1 MTEPTIT
8 CPSCKSEIKLTESLA
23 APLIQATKTEFEA
36 KIAAKDTEV
45 AKREA
50 DLKAQ
55 QKSLEVAREAID
67 EQVAAKLKSERAA
80 IVADEARKAKLALSE
95 DIETKAK
102 EMAELQQVLADRD
115 AKLKV
120 AQDAQADLIR
130 KQRELDDQKREL
142 ELTVEKRVQDSIE
155 SVRQKAKLDAE
166 EALNMKVAEKEKTI
180 TDMQKQIEDLKR
192 KAEQGS
198 QQLQGEVLELALES
212 MLRAKFPLDSI
223 EPVGKGEFGGDV
235 LQRVV
240 NPFGQSC
247 GSILWEFK
255 RTKNW
260 SDGWLTKLRGDQRA
274 AKAELAII
282 VSNALPRGVE
292 TIDLV
297 DGVWVTE
304 PRCIIPLV
312 ITLRQSL
319 MEVSNARNARDGQET
334 KMELVYDYLTGPKFR
349 HRVEAVVEKFNDMQD
364 DLNKERK
371 FMQRS
376 WAKREA
382 QIQGVI
388 ESTVGMVGDLQGIAG
403 NAIQKIDGL
412 DMLELED
419 HSDEALTD

>member
-8 CPSCKSEIKLTESLA
+8 CPSCSIEIKLTESLA
-23 APLIQATKTEFEA
+23 APLLQATRTELEA
-36 KIAAKDTEV
+36 KIAAKDEEV
-45 AKREA
+45 AKRENA
-50 DLKAQ
+50 LKAQ
-55 QKSLEVAREAID
+55 QKAVEDARKDID
-67 EQVAAKLKSERAA
+67 EQVATKLKSERAA
-80 IVADEARKAKLALSE
+80 IAADEARKAKLALSD
-95 DIETKAK
+95 DIEAKAK
-102 EMAELQQVLADRD
+102 EMAELQQVLKDKNE
-115 AKLKV
+115 KLAE
-120 AQDAQADLIR
+120 AQKAQAELL
-130 KQRELDDQKREL
+130 KKERELDDAKREL
-142 ELTVEKRVQDSIE
+142 DLTVEKRVSE
-155 SVRQKAKLDAE
+155 SVEAVRQKAKIEAE
-166 EALNMKVAEKEKTI
+166 EGMSMKVAEKEKTI
-180 TDMQKQIEDLKR
+180 SDMQKQIEELKR

-198 QQLQGEVLELALES
+198 QQQQGEVLELALEA
-212 MLRAKFPLDSI
+212 MLRSKFPLDSI

-240 NPFGQSC
+240 NPFGQQC
-247 GSILWEFK
+247 GAILWEFK

-282 VSNALPRGVE
+282 VSNALPKGVE
-292 TIDLV
+292 TFDLV
-297 DGVWVTE
+297 DNIWVTE
-304 PRCIIPLV
+304 PRFVLPLV
-312 ITLRQSL
+312 IALRQSL
-319 MEVSNARNARDGQET
+319 MEVSNARMARDGQET

-419 HSDEALTD
+419 LSDEATEE

>member
-155 SVRQKAKLDAE
+155 SVRQKA
-166 EALNMKVAEKEKTI
+166 
-180 TDMQKQIEDLKR
+180 
-192 KAEQGS
+192 
-198 QQLQGEVLELALES
+198 
-212 MLRAKFPLDSI
+212 
-223 EPVGKGEFGGDV
+223 
-235 LQRVV
+235 
-240 NPFGQSC
+240 
-247 GSILWEFK
+247 
-255 RTKNW
+255 
-260 SDGWLTKLRGDQRA
+260 
-274 AKAELAII
+274 
-282 VSNALPRGVE
+282 
-292 TIDLV
+292 
-297 DGVWVTE
+297 
-304 PRCIIPLV
+304 
-312 ITLRQSL
+312 
-319 MEVSNARNARDGQET
+319 
-334 KMELVYDYLTGPKFR
+334 
-349 HRVEAVVEKFNDMQD
+349 
-364 DLNKERK
+364 
-371 FMQRS
+371 
-376 WAKREA
+376 
-382 QIQGVI
+382 
-388 ESTVGMVGDLQGIAG
+388 
-403 NAIQKIDGL
+403 
-412 DMLELED
+412 
-419 HSDEALTD
+419 

>member
-8 CPSCKSEIKLTESLA
+8 CPSCSTEIKLTESLA
-23 APLIQATKTEFEA
+23 APLLQATRKELEA
-36 KIAAKDTEV
+36 KIAAKDSEV
-45 AKREA
+45 AKREKV
-50 DLKAQ
+50 LKAQ
-55 QKSLEVAREAID
+55 QKAVEEARAAID
-67 EQVAAKLKSERAA
+67 EQVAIKLKSERTA
-80 IVADEARKAKLALSE
+80 IAADEARKAKLAVSD
-95 DIETKAK
+95 DIEAKAK
-102 EMAELQQVLADRD
+102 EMAELQQVLTDKNE
-115 AKLKV
+115 KLAE
-120 AQDAQADLIR
+120 AQKAQAELL
-130 KQRELDDQKREL
+130 KKERELDDAKREL
-142 ELTVEKRVQDSIE
+142 DLTVEKRVSE
-155 SVRQKAKLDAE
+155 SVENVRQKAKVEAE
-166 EALNMKVAEKEKTI
+166 ESMGMRVAEKEKTI

-212 MLRAKFPLDSI
+212 MLRAKFPMDSI

-282 VSNALPRGVE
+282 VSNALPKGVE
-292 TIDLV
+292 TFDLV

-304 PRCIIPLV
+304 PRCIVPLV
-312 ITLRQSL
+312 VALRQSL
-319 MEVSNARNARDGQET
+319 MEVSNARKARDGQET

-349 HRVEAVVEKFNDMQD
+349 HRVEAVVEKFADLQD
-364 DLNKERK
+364 DLNREKK
-371 FMQRS
+371 FMMKQWS
-376 WAKREA
+376 KREM
-382 QIQGVI
+382 QILGVI

-412 DMLELED
+412 DLPELED
-419 HSDEALTD
+419 LSDEAVEE

>member
-1 MTEPTIT
+1 MTEPTII

-23 APLIQATKTEFEA
+23 APLIQATKSEYEA
-36 KIAAKDTEV
+36 KLLAKDGEV

-50 DLKAQ
+50 ELTAQKESLEAARATIDDQVAEKLKA
-55 QKSLEVAREAID
+55 
-67 EQVAAKLKSERAA
+67 ERQI
-80 IVADEARKAKLALSE
+80 IVIEEARKAKLSVSD
-95 DIETKAK
+95 DIAAKAQ

-155 SVRQKAKLDAE
+155 TVRQKAKHDAE
-166 EALNMKVAEKEKTI
+166 EALSMKVAEREKTI
-180 TDMQKQIEDLKR
+180 TDMQKQIEELKR

-212 MLRAKFPLDSI
+212 MLRLRFPIDTI
-223 EPVGKGEFGGDV
+223 EPVAKGDFGGDV
-235 LQRVV
+235 LQRVTDS
-240 NPFGQSC
+240 FGQSC
-247 GSILWEFK
+247 GAILWESK

-260 SDGWLTKLRGDQRA
+260 SDGWLTKLRSDQRT
-274 AKAELAII
+274 AKAEVAIL
-282 VSNALPRGVE
+282 VSDALPKEVV
-292 TIDLV
+292 TFDLV
-297 DGVWVTE
+297 DGVWVVE
-304 PRCIIPLV
+304 PRFVLPLV
-312 ITLRQSL
+312 VALRQSL
-319 MEVSNARNARDGQET
+319 IEIANARKARDGQET
-334 KMELVYDYLTGPKFR
+334 KMELVYDYLTGSRFR
-349 HRVEAVVEKFNDMQD
+349 HRVEAVVEKFSDMQD

-403 NAIQKIDGL
+403 SAIQKIDGL

-419 HSDEALTD
+419 YSAQNAPD

>member
-292 TIDLV
+292 TFDLV

-349 HRVEAVVEKFNDMQD
+349 HRVEAVVEKF
-364 DLNKERK
+364 
-371 FMQRS
+371 
-376 WAKREA
+376 
-382 QIQGVI
+382 
-388 ESTVGMVGDLQGIAG
+388 T
-403 NAIQKIDGL
+403 
-412 DMLELED
+412 
-419 HSDEALTD
+419 

>member
-8 CPSCKSEIKLTESLA
+8 CPSCSTEIKLTESLA
-23 APLIQATKTEFEA
+23 APLLQATRKELEA
-36 KIAAKDTEV
+36 KIAAKDEEV
-45 AKREA
+45 AKRENA
-50 DLKAQ
+50 LKVQ
-55 QKSLEVAREAID
+55 QKAVEDALKAID
-67 EQVAAKLKSERAA
+67 EQVATKLKSERAV
-80 IVADEARKAKLALSE
+80 IVADEARKAKIAVAD
-95 DIETKAK
+95 DIEAKAK
-102 EMAELQQVLADRD
+102 EMADLQQVLKDKNE
-115 AKLKV
+115 KLAE
-120 AQDAQADLIR
+120 AQKAQAELL
-130 KQRELDDQKREL
+130 KKERELDDAKREL
-142 ELTVEKRVQDSIE
+142 DLTVEKRVSE
-155 SVRQKAKLDAE
+155 SVETVRQKAKVEAE
-166 EALNMKVAEKEKTI
+166 EGMSMRVAEKEKTI
-180 TDMQKQIEDLKR
+180 SDMQKQIEDLKR

-198 QQLQGEVLELALES
+198 QQQQGEVLELALEA
-212 MLRAKFPLDSI
+212 MLRSKFPLDSI

-240 NPFGQSC
+240 NPFGQQC
-247 GSILWEFK
+247 GAILWEFK

-282 VSNALPRGVE
+282 VSNALPKGVE
-292 TIDLV
+292 TFDLV
-297 DGVWVTE
+297 DNVWVTE
-304 PRCIIPLV
+304 PRFVLPLV
-312 ITLRQSL
+312 IALRQSL
-319 MEVSNARNARDGQET
+319 MEVSNARMARDGQET

-403 NAIQKIDGL
+403 NALQKIDGL

-419 HSDEALTD
+419 LSEDE

>member
-8 CPSCKSEIKLTESLA
+8 CPSCSTEIKLTESLA
-23 APLIQATKTEFEA
+23 APLLQATRKELEA
-36 KIAAKDTEV
+36 KIAAKDSEV
-45 AKREA
+45 AMREEV
-50 DLKAQ
+50 LKAQ
-55 QKSLEVAREAID
+55 QKALEQQREAID
-67 EQVAAKLKSERAA
+67 EQVATKLKTERAA
-80 IVADEARKAKLALSE
+80 IAADEARKAKLALSDDME
-95 DIETKAK
+95 VKAK
-102 EMAELQQVLADRD
+102 EMAELQQVLKERNE
-115 AKLKV
+115 KLAA
-120 AQDAQADLIR
+120 AQKAQAELI
-130 KQRELDDQKREL
+130 KKERELDDAKREL
-142 ELTVEKRVQDSIE
+142 ELTVEKRVSE
-155 SVRQKAKLDAE
+155 SVETVRQKAKLEAE
-166 EALNMKVAEKEKTI
+166 EGMSMRVAEKEKTI

-282 VSNALPRGVE
+282 VSNALPKGVE
-292 TIDLV
+292 TFDLV

-304 PRCIIPLV
+304 PRCIVPLV
-312 ITLRQSL
+312 VALRQSL
-319 MEVSNARNARDGQET
+319 MEVSNARKARDGQET

-349 HRVEAVVEKFNDMQD
+349 HRVEAVVEKFADLQE
-364 DLNKERK
+364 DLNREKK
-371 FMQRS
+371 FMMKQWS
-376 WAKREA
+376 KREM

-412 DMLELED
+412 DLPELED
-419 HSDEALTD
+419 HSDESVES